1 MLVTAGH
8 INEGVLF
15 RAIRHWV
22 FGHDGDSDLLGAME
36 CRPALNKRE
45 IVTTVYQLLG
55 IDFAL
60 HKLQSG
66 QDLVILGIVC
76 DLKFEPERREKL
88 LAPME
93 DILSTMPQLR
103 LLFNPF
109 TAAPIEIVKRGST
122 RPTSFLLITRH
133 LFQTTI
139 PLKTLATCWDV
150 PGKPQRSTI

>member
-1 MLVTAGH
+1 M
-8 INEGVLF
+8 
-15 RAIRHWV
+15 
-22 FGHDGDSDLLGAME
+22 
-36 CRPALNKRE
+36 
-45 IVTTVYQLLG
+45 TTVYQLLG
-55 IDFAL
+55 IDFAP

-88 LAPME
+88 LVPME
-93 DILSTMPQLR
+93 DILPTMPQPR

-133 LFQTTI
+133 LFQGYNSIEDFGDLLGCSWKTAKEHDLAVYVYRI
-139 PLKTLATCWDV
+139 PTD
-150 PGKPQRSTI
+150 S